1 MEFDDELV
9 FFEGEIAALEVRAE
23 IVDPA
28 ETTALA
34 ATEKAGG
41 FGERAPAAFT
51 VSSNVRNE
59 AMIFFFGPCTFV
71 CVSFLTARGPSHT
84 QLITHTIIRVVLC
97 CEIALFFLL
106 TLELC
111 SNKDRNRN

>member
-71 CVSFLTARGPSHT
+71 CVCFLTARGPSHLSL
-84 QLITHTIIRVVLC
+84 QQCGRPSHLIFIGMVV
-97 CEIALFFLL
+97 ALLYYIGA
-106 TLELC
+106 
-111 SNKDRNRN
+111 

>member
-9 FFEGEIAALEVRAE
+9 FFEGEIAALEVREE

-71 CVSFLTARGPSHT
+71 CVCFLTARGPSHPMLSNNMPSPDP
-84 QLITHTIIRVVLC
+84 LIL
-97 CEIALFFLL
+97 IAPFLILNLYSILF
-106 TLELC
+106 
-111 SNKDRNRN
+111 R